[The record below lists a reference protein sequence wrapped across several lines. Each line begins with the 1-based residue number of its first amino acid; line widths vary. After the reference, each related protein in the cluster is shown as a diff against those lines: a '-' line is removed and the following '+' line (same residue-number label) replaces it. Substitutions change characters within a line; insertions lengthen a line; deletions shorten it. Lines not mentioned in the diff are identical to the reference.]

1 MAPNEVPQREL
12 TIREQAALEVR
23 KEQGARA
30 LKEMKK
36 ILTDLAAA
44 EAVVKGFEIRKRNE
58 TRDFMAASNRQVFHA
73 QVMSLAA

>member
-1 MAPNEVPQREL
+1 MALNEVPQREL

-36 ILTDLAAA
+36 MLTDLAAA
-44 EAVVKGFEIRKRNE
+44 EAVVKGFEMKIADLE
-58 TRDFMAASNRQVFHA
+58 RQIADGTF
-73 QVMSLAA
+73 